1 MIRGLKMTKMN
12 KLKAALLAASSLLVS
27 GTASAQV
34 VDTWTAGDV
43 GITSEN
49 GDGATVAVGTYDAA
63 TVIDG
68 VDLDGERL
76 SVSQS
81 AVGVSGSLSL
91 NATSAFDGA
100 VTGTVGAVTIEV
112 TNGEGADVSNIGS
125 ITNGVISD
133 GVQNGI
139 SRSAVGSSAS
149 TSVNILA
156 DGGAIHDSTYT
167 VGDVGITSTNNG
179 GVIAGVELG
188 IAGDATAAPT
198 ITDGTSN
205 SISATAIGATASMS
219 VGTTAM
225 GGAAETTAITV
236 GAVEVTAESAA
247 GGSVLMASSADGE
260 TAGGIFGAKI
270 DGGSSNSISANAIGT
285 SASFGYSTTLKG
297 EGSAITSEDTIGTVA
312 VTSTN
317 ASAVT
322 SLMDIGVSGS
332 TSDRAAIADTA
343 TNSSIGVAGI
353 GATASVSYSSTD
365 LTGGSGATSNV
376 ANIGATTIAS
386 TNTGAVLVGG
396 SIYNPSVG
404 AGFGNSISVA
414 AVGASA
420 SQTFNNSGR

>member
-1 MIRGLKMTKMN
+1 MTKMN
-12 KLKAALLAASSLLVS
+12 KLKAALLAASSMLVS

-43 GITSEN
+43 GITSDN
-49 GDGATVAVGTYDAA
+49 GDGATVAVGTYDTAS
-63 TVIDG
+63 VIDG
-68 VDLDGERL
+68 VDLSGERL

-91 NATSAFDGA
+91 NSTTSFDGS
-100 VTGTVGAVTIEV
+100 VTGTVGAVTVEV
-112 TNGEGADVSNIGS
+112 TNGAGADVSNIGS
-125 ITNGVISD
+125 ITNGVISE

-139 SRSAVGSSAS
+139 SRSAIGSSAS
-149 TSVNILA
+149 TSVNVLA
-156 DGGAIHDSTYT
+156 DGGAIHDATYT
-167 VGDVGITSTNNG
+167 VGDVTITSTNNG

-198 ITDGTSN
+198 ITDGTNN
-205 SISATAIGATASMS
+205 SISATAIGATGSLS

-225 GGAAETTAITV
+225 NGAAETSAIGVGAVAITV
-236 GAVEVTAESAA
+236 ESTADA
-247 GGSVLMASSADGE
+247 SVLMASSVDGE

-270 DGGSSNSISANAIGT
+270 DGGNANSISANAIGT

-297 EGSAITSEDTIGTVA
+297 EGSTITSADTIGTVA

-322 SLMDIGVSGS
+322 NLMDIGVSGS
-332 TSDRAAIADTA
+332 ADDGASISDAAS
-343 TNSSIGVAGI
+343 NSSIGVAGI
-353 GATASVSYSSTD
+353 GATASVSYGSSD
-365 LTGGSGATSNV
+365 LTAGSGATTNAV
-376 ANIGATTIAS
+376 EIGATTIATS
-386 TNTGAVLVGG
+386 NTGAVLVGG
-396 SIYNPSVG
+396 SIYNPTVG

-420 SQTFNNSGR
+420 SQSFSNTGR